1 MYVGIMRVAA
11 VIALLAA
18 LCLGHGATADS
29 PPPQNNPDAKPT
41 PPPEDPRSPST
52 PGGRR
57 GGRGGPSTPPKG
69 PSPPSGPS
77 APDRRGG
84 GRTPAKGNKGPDE
97 WQMWW
102 ERNRE
107 YVVKMRSHLR
117 RSTAATGTL
126 KAGPRDPMKG
136 RRDAILQT
144 LRRLAREAKD
154 RSLRAAAVMA
164 LGRMGG
170 DEDAL
175 LFLRLLRENK
185 EGTVVVEAAAVA
197 LGILPPLEGPA
208 REQMRGFLRET
219 IRAPQHLPTRARGL
233 LLLAAGL
240 RARRDAEVVL
250 ALQARGSGRKLKSDE
265 TANLIYALGLS
276 GHPLV
281 VPEVILAARE
291 GTFARRGLVDL
302 QRAHAVQALA
312 FVEAPHRA
320 SLLTTVLRSRRTR
333 LQTRRSAAMVLARLL
348 RDANPRSPDER
359 EAARRAL
366 LRTLRDG
373 KDITLR
379 GYAALAMGGARPP
392 CGIANLKATAQSDP
406 EVRLRP
412 YALLA
417 LGLAAR
423 DGDDGSI
430 RKFLVRRMRDAG
442 ESEQLASTS
451 IALGLARAHE
461 ATDLLLKRL
470 ARNNAVPVRGAAAQ
484 GLGLMESRSAHVM
497 QTLLMLAEEKNAPA
511 RLLEDVALALGFSG
525 RRDVALKLVDLL
537 RQSSSS
543 LVQARIILAL
553 GHLDHGGA
561 IEPLHEI
568 LKDERERTIVRE
580 FASVALAFMGDRREE
595 DVLFDLD
602 AYFNLY
608 ATTSAT
614 HELMRLY

>member
-1 MYVGIMRVAA
+1 
-11 VIALLAA
+11 
-18 LCLGHGATADS
+18 
-29 PPPQNNPDAKPT
+29 
-41 PPPEDPRSPST
+41 
-52 PGGRR
+52 
-57 GGRGGPSTPPKG
+57 
-69 PSPPSGPS
+69 
-77 APDRRGG
+77 
-84 GRTPAKGNKGPDE
+84 
-97 WQMWW
+97 MWW

-107 YVVKMRSHLR
+107 YVVKMRSLLR
-117 RSTAATGTL
+117 RSTAVTGNRA
-126 KAGPRDPMKG
+126 AGPRDPMKG
-136 RRDAILQT
+136 KRDAILKT

-170 DEDAL
+170 DEDAF

-185 EGTVVVEAAAVA
+185 EGAVVVEAAAVA

-208 REQMRGFLRET
+208 REQTRAFLRET
-219 IRAPQHLPTRARGL
+219 IRAPQRLPTRARGL

-240 RARRDAEVVL
+240 RARRDADTVL

-302 QRAHAVQALA
+302 NRAHAVQALA
-312 FVEAPHRA
+312 FVEAPHRVG
-320 SLLTTVLRSRRTR
+320 LLTTVLRSRRAR
-333 LQTRRSAAMVLARLL
+333 LQTKRSAAMVLARLL
-348 RDANPRSPDER
+348 READPPPGER

-373 KDITLR
+373 QDITLR
-379 GYAALAMGGARPP
+379 GFAALAMGGARPP

-423 DGDDGSI
+423 DEDDASI
-430 RKFLVRRMRDAG
+430 RKFLVKKLRDAG
-442 ESEQLASTS
+442 ESEQVASTA

-461 ATDLLLKRL
+461 ATGLLLKRL
-470 ARNNAVPVRGAAAQ
+470 GRNSAVPVRGAAAQ

-497 QTLLMLAEEKNAPA
+497 QTLLTLAGEKSAPA

-553 GHLDHGGA
+553 GHLDHGGT

-580 FASVALAFMGDRREE
+580 FASVALAFMGDRRDE